1 MSIRGLN
8 HITLSVSDLDRAVA
22 FYRDLL
28 GMELTMHTPNGAY
41 LAAGNLWLCLHL
53 QPERVAVSVDDY
65 SHIAF
70 DVAETDFPAL
80 AERVAAVAPC
90 WQPNS
95 SEGESLYI
103 QDPDGHRLELHV
115 GSLASRLSHY
125 RQLADPDR
133 WVVADDFKG

>member
-8 HITLSVSDLDRAVA
+8 HVTLAVSDLDRTLG

-28 GMELTMHTPNGAY
+28 GLELAMHAAHGAY
-41 LAAGNLWLCLHL
+41 LTAGNLWLCLHH
-53 QPERVAVSVDDY
+53 QPEGVTVPDNDY

-70 DVAETDFPAL
+70 DVGAADFPAM
-80 AERVAAVAPC
+80 AARIAAAAPC

-103 QDPDGHRLELHV
+103 LDPDGHRLELHV
-115 GSLASRLSHY
+115 GSLTSRLSHY
-125 RQLADPDR
+125 RRQFPAGM
-133 WVVADDFKG
+133 WIADDRR